1 MANTTLKQQ
10 QAFSNQENAHT
21 PFELFQQFIS
31 NPKMMQMFLS
41 PKTSEA
47 LSVLSE
53 FFQNANPK
61 ADENADA
68 KTNAGVK
75 YVTPQ
80 QVEDEVLKNWEV
92 RYNVM
97 TQHPEVRNRKDPEA
111 RLKPMSVRA
120 HNSIVRSVQ
129 QTYPNCF
136 RSSIDAYLLS
146 EDVPEFHPLR
156 AYLTSLPE
164 WDGRD
169 RVGELAARV
178 SRDDLWQRVFRRWLR
193 GAVKGWLSEQDS
205 MVVFDCQIAPLLVSE
220 RQGMGKSTFCRML
233 LPSCLRSY
241 FTDKFDLT
249 ADAKSEL
256 YLGKYAL
263 INMDEF
269 DRYSERQMAT
279 LKNLMQ
285 LTEVKV
291 QKGRSQVATQMTRTA
306 AFIGTSNMTE
316 LLTDPTGS
324 RRFFCQIVEAPITR
338 EPIEHEQLYAQ
349 VVAEIRHGEP
359 TFFSHEEEAEIE
371 EHNRSFYRQSPLAEA
386 FHRSFTFAEDDDNA
400 QWVSATEIFETLKRD
415 SRRALQGLKMTG
427 LGRQLR
433 RMGIPKKR
441 TAQGMFYGVKKLEKP
456 AEAEVEKVKV
466 EVAEKE
472 FSQIAQIA
480 QNSEKEFSQITQIPQ
495 SAENNFSQIAQSS
508 QSAEKVFSQSAQ
520 SSQSAEKVFSQSAQS
535 AENNFSQISQIAQNS
550 EKKFSQSSQCP
561 QRAENNFSQ
570 ISQISQISE
579 KEFSQIPQ
587 ISENPEES
595 QDTHSKNFSP
605 KGLQN

>member
-1 MANTTLKQQ
+1 MANTTLKKQ

-53 FFQNANPK
+53 FFQNANAK

-92 RYNVM
+92 RFNVM

-456 AEAEVEKVKV
+456 AEAEVENV
-466 EVAEKE
+466 EKNFSQITRISQSVEKNFSQIPQIPQSAEKE
-472 FSQIAQIA
+472 FSQ
-480 QNSEKEFSQITQIPQ
+480 
-495 SAENNFSQIAQSS
+495 
-508 QSAEKVFSQSAQ
+508 SAQ
-520 SSQSAEKVFSQSAQS
+520 CPQS
-535 AENNFSQISQIAQNS
+535 AENNFSQISQI
-550 EKKFSQSSQCP
+550 P
-561 QRAENNFSQ
+561 QM
-570 ISQISQISE
+570 SE
-579 KEFSQIPQ
+579 KEFSQSPQSSQSAEKVFSLSSLSAERNFSQSSQISQ

-595 QDTHSKNFSP
+595 QDSFDTFGSYSESKLTP
-605 KGLQN
+605 HQRPD

>member
-1 MANTTLKQQ
+1 
-10 QAFSNQENAHT
+10 
-21 PFELFQQFIS
+21 
-31 NPKMMQMFLS
+31 
-41 PKTSEA
+41 
-47 LSVLSE
+47 
-53 FFQNANPK
+53 
-61 ADENADA
+61 
-68 KTNAGVK
+68 
-75 YVTPQ
+75 
-80 QVEDEVLKNWEV
+80 
-92 RYNVM
+92 
-97 TQHPEVRNRKDPEA
+97 
-111 RLKPMSVRA
+111 
-120 HNSIVRSVQ
+120 
-129 QTYPNCF
+129 
-136 RSSIDAYLLS
+136 
-146 EDVPEFHPLR
+146 
-156 AYLTSLPE
+156 
-164 WDGRD
+164 
-169 RVGELAARV
+169 
-178 SRDDLWQRVFRRWLR
+178 
-193 GAVKGWLSEQDS
+193 

-456 AEAEVEKVKV
+456 AEAEVEIV
-466 EVAEKE
+466 EKKFSQSAEKS

-480 QNSEKEFSQITQIPQ
+480 QISEKEFSQSAQCSQSSEKEFSQSPQCSQ
-495 SAENNFSQIAQSS
+495 SAENNFSQSAQSA
-508 QSAEKVFSQSAQ
+508 QSAEKNFSQIPQISQIPEKEFSLSPQ
-520 SSQSAEKVFSQSAQS
+520 SPQS
-535 AENNFSQISQIAQNS
+535 AENNFSQISQCTQSA
-550 EKKFSQSSQCP
+550 EKEFSQSSQS
-561 QRAENNFSQ
+561 AENNFSQ
-570 ISQISQISE
+570 IPQIPQNSE
-579 KEFSQIPQ
+579 KEFSQSSQSSQSAENNFSQIPQ
-587 ISENPEES
+587 IPQILEKVFSQISQIPQITENPEES
-595 QDTHSKNFSP
+595 QDTHSKNFTHY
-605 KGLQN
+605 

>member
-1 MANTTLKQQ
+1 MANTTLKKQ
-10 QAFSNQENAHT
+10 QAFSTQENAHT

-53 FFQNANPK
+53 FFQNDNAK

-75 YVTPQ
+75 CVTPQ

-92 RYNVM
+92 RFNVM

-456 AEAEVEKVKV
+456 AEAEVENV
-466 EVAEKE
+466 EK
-472 FSQIAQIA
+472 
-480 QNSEKEFSQITQIPQ
+480 
-495 SAENNFSQIAQSS
+495 
-508 QSAEKVFSQSAQ
+508 
-520 SSQSAEKVFSQSAQS
+520 
-535 AENNFSQISQIAQNS
+535 NFSQISQIP
-550 EKKFSQSSQCP
+550 QS
-561 QRAENNFSQ
+561 A
-570 ISQISQISE
+570 E
-579 KEFSQIPQ
+579 KEFSQSPQIPQSAEKQFSQSAQCSQISQ

-595 QDTHSKNFSP
+595 QNSFDSSDSCSKINS
-605 KGLQN
+605 

>member
-1 MANTTLKQQ
+1 MSVLLNYFFIMANTTLKQQ
-10 QAFSNQENAHT
+10 QAFSNQENVHT

-31 NPKMMQMFLS
+31 NPKMMQMLLS

-53 FFQNANPK
+53 FFQNANAK
-61 ADENADA
+61 ADENANA

-92 RYNVM
+92 RFNVM

-441 TAQGMFYGVKKLEKP
+441 TAQGMFYGVKRLEKP
-456 AEAEVEKVKV
+456 AEAEVEKVNV

-472 FSQIAQIA
+472 FSQ
-480 QNSEKEFSQITQIPQ
+480 SVEKNFSQSPQ
-495 SAENNFSQIAQSS
+495 SAENSFSQSSQSSENNFSQIAQIAQIFEKNFSQS
-508 QSAEKVFSQSAQ
+508 PQCPQSAEKVFSQIPQIPQIS
-520 SSQSAEKVFSQSAQS
+520 EKVFSLSPLCPQS
-535 AENNFSQISQIAQNS
+535 AENNFSQISQIPQIS
-550 EKKFSQSSQCP
+550 EDVFSQS
-561 QRAENNFSQ
+561 A
-570 ISQISQISE
+570 
-579 KEFSQIPQ
+579 QIPQ
-587 ISENPEES
+587 SAENPEES
-595 QDTHSKNFSP
+595 QDTHSKNFTHY
-605 KGLQN
+605 

>member
-1 MANTTLKQQ
+1 MTNTTLKQQ
-10 QAFSNQENAHT
+10 QAFSNQEENVHT

-31 NPKMMQMFLS
+31 NPKMMQMLLS
-41 PKTSEA
+41 PKTGEA

-53 FFQNANPK
+53 FFQNDNAK

-92 RYNVM
+92 RFNVM

-386 FHRSFTFAEDDDNA
+386 FHRSFTFAEGDDNA

-456 AEAEVEKVKV
+456 AEAEVEKV
-466 EVAEKE
+466 E
-472 FSQIAQIA
+472 IA
-480 QNSEKEFSQITQIPQ
+480 
-495 SAENNFSQIAQSS
+495 
-508 QSAEKVFSQSAQ
+508 
-520 SSQSAEKVFSQSAQS
+520 
-535 AENNFSQISQIAQNS
+535 
-550 EKKFSQSSQCP
+550 EKKFSQSSQSS
-561 QRAENNFSQ
+561 QSAEKNFSQISQCSQSAEKGFSQ

-579 KEFSQIPQ
+579 DEFSQSAQSSLSAERNFSQITQSSQISEKNFSQSVQCPQSAENKFSQIPQ
-587 ISENPEES
+587 IPQIPEKVFSQSAQISQSAENPEEPR
-595 QDTHSKNFSP
+595 SKIDS
-605 KGLQN
+605 

>member
-1 MANTTLKQQ
+1 MANTTLKKQ
-10 QAFSNQENAHT
+10 QAFSNQEEHAHT

-31 NPKMMQMFLS
+31 NPKMMQMLLS

-53 FFQNANPK
+53 FFQNDNAK

-80 QVEDEVLKNWEV
+80 QVEDEVLKHWEV

-324 RRFFCQIVEAPITR
+324 RRFFCQMVEAPIAR

-386 FHRSFTFAEDDDNA
+386 FHRSFTFAEGDDNA

-456 AEAEVEKVKV
+456 AEAEVEKV
-466 EVAEKE
+466 E
-472 FSQIAQIA
+472 I
-480 QNSEKEFSQITQIPQ
+480 
-495 SAENNFSQIAQSS
+495 AENNFSQITQIAQISEKEFS
-508 QSAEKVFSQSAQ
+508 QSPQSAEH
-520 SSQSAEKVFSQSAQS
+520 
-535 AENNFSQISQIAQNS
+535 NFSQISQIPQSS
-550 EKKFSQSSQCP
+550 EKVFSQSPQCP
-561 QRAENNFSQ
+561 QSAEKNFSQ

-579 KEFSQIPQ
+579 NEFSQISR
-587 ISENPEES
+587 ISQSAENPEES
-595 QDTHSKNFSP
+595 RSKIDS
-605 KGLQN
+605 

>member
-53 FFQNANPK
+53 FFQNDNAK

-92 RYNVM
+92 RFNVM

-441 TAQGMFYGVKKLEKP
+441 TAQGMFYGVKRLEKP
-456 AEAEVEKVKV
+456 AEAEVEKVEIAEK
-466 EVAEKE
+466 EFSQSSEKKFSQSPQSAERNFSQISQSTEKNFLQISQSSLSAEKE
-472 FSQIAQIA
+472 FSQI
-480 QNSEKEFSQITQIPQ
+480 SQIP
-495 SAENNFSQIAQSS
+495 
-508 QSAEKVFSQSAQ
+508 
-520 SSQSAEKVFSQSAQS
+520 
-535 AENNFSQISQIAQNS
+535 
-550 EKKFSQSSQCP
+550 
-561 QRAENNFSQ
+561 
-570 ISQISQISE
+570 QISE
-579 KEFSQIPQ
+579 KEFSQSPQIPQ
-587 ISENPEES
+587 SAEKVFSLSAQSPQSAENPEES
-595 QDTHSKNFSP
+595 QDSFDSSDSCSKINS
-605 KGLQN
+605 GNNS

>member
-10 QAFSNQENAHT
+10 QAFSNQEENVHT

-53 FFQNANPK
+53 FFQNANAK
-61 ADENADA
+61 TDENADA

-92 RYNVM
+92 RFNVM

-441 TAQGMFYGVKKLEKP
+441 TAQGMFYGVKRLEKP

-472 FSQIAQIA
+472 FSQ
-480 QNSEKEFSQITQIPQ
+480 
-495 SAENNFSQIAQSS
+495 
-508 QSAEKVFSQSAQ
+508 SAQ
-520 SSQSAEKVFSQSAQS
+520 SSQSAEK
-535 AENNFSQISQIAQNS
+535 
-550 EKKFSQSSQCP
+550 KFLQSSQCP
-561 QRAENNFSQ
+561 QSVERNFSQ
-570 ISQISQISE
+570 ISQISQSA
-579 KEFSQIPQ
+579 
-587 ISENPEES
+587 ENPEES
-595 QDTHSKNFSP
+595 QDTPSKNFTHY
-605 KGLQN
+605 

>member
-92 RYNVM
+92 RFNVM

-324 RRFFCQIVEAPITR
+324 RRFFCQMVEAPITR

-386 FHRSFTFAEDDDNA
+386 FHRSFTFAEGDDNA

-456 AEAEVEKVKV
+456 AEAEVENV
-466 EVAEKE
+466 EIAEKE
-472 FSQIAQIA
+472 FSQS
-480 QNSEKEFSQITQIPQ
+480 SEKKFSQITRISQIPEKVFSQSAQCPQ
-495 SAENNFSQIAQSS
+495 SAENNFSQIS
-508 QSAEKVFSQSAQ
+508 
-520 SSQSAEKVFSQSAQS
+520 
-535 AENNFSQISQIAQNS
+535 
-550 EKKFSQSSQCP
+550 
-561 QRAENNFSQ
+561 R
-570 ISQISQISE
+570 ISQISE
-579 KEFSQIPQ
+579 KEFKLSSLSSQSAKKEFSQIPQ
-587 ISENPEES
+587 SAENPEES
-595 QDTHSKNFSP
+595 QDTHSKNFTHY
-605 KGLQN
+605 

>member
-10 QAFSNQENAHT
+10 QAFSNQEQNAHT

-41 PKTSEA
+41 PKTGEA

-53 FFQNANPK
+53 FFQNDNAK
-61 ADENADA
+61 ADENADT
-68 KTNAGVK
+68 KTNASVK

-92 RYNVM
+92 RFNVM

-386 FHRSFTFAEDDDNA
+386 FHRSFTFAEGDDNA

-456 AEAEVEKVKV
+456 AEEKVENVEKSFSQISQCSQSA
-466 EVAEKE
+466 ENNFSQISQIPQISEKE
-472 FSQIAQIA
+472 FSQSPQCPQNAEKNFSQITQIP
-480 QNSEKEFSQITQIPQ
+480 QNSEKEFSQIPQISQSSEKEFSQIPQ
-495 SAENNFSQIAQSS
+495 SAENNFSQIP
-508 QSAEKVFSQSAQ
+508 
-520 SSQSAEKVFSQSAQS
+520 
-535 AENNFSQISQIAQNS
+535 QIPQIL
-550 EKKFSQSSQCP
+550 
-561 QRAENNFSQ
+561 
-570 ISQISQISE
+570 E
-579 KEFSQIPQ
+579 KEFSQITQIPQ

-595 QDTHSKNFSP
+595 QDTHSKNFTHY
-605 KGLQN
+605 

>member
-1 MANTTLKQQ
+1 MSAHLTINFFIMSNTTLKKQ
-10 QAFSNQENAHT
+10 QAFSNQEENAHT

-53 FFQNANPK
+53 FFQNANAK
-61 ADENADA
+61 ADENDDA

-92 RYNVM
+92 RFNVM

-285 LTEVKV
+285 LTEIKV

-386 FHRSFTFAEDDDNA
+386 FHRSFTFAEGDDNA
-400 QWVSATEIFETLKRD
+400 QWISATEIFETLKRD

-456 AEAEVEKVKV
+456 AEAEVEKV

-472 FSQIAQIA
+472 
-480 QNSEKEFSQITQIPQ
+480 
-495 SAENNFSQIAQSS
+495 
-508 QSAEKVFSQSAQ
+508 FSQSAQ
-520 SSQSAEKVFSQSAQS
+520 SSQSSEKNFSQSPQISQS
-535 AENNFSQISQIAQNS
+535 AE
-550 EKKFSQSSQCP
+550 
-561 QRAENNFSQ
+561 RNFSQ

-579 KEFSQIPQ
+579 KVFSQSPQSAQSAEKNFSQISQ

-595 QDTHSKNFSP
+595 QDSFDTFASYSESQLTPHQRP
-605 KGLQN
+605 D

>member
-1 MANTTLKQQ
+1 MSVLLNYFFNMANTTLKQQ
-10 QAFSNQENAHT
+10 QAFSNQENVPT

-31 NPKMMQMFLS
+31 NPKMMQMLLS

-53 FFQNANPK
+53 FFQNANAK
-61 ADENADA
+61 TDENADA

-80 QVEDEVLKNWEV
+80 QVEDEVLKHWEV
-92 RYNVM
+92 RFNVM

-456 AEAEVEKVKV
+456 AEAEVENV
-466 EVAEKE
+466 ERN
-472 FSQIAQIA
+472 FSQIAQIP
-480 QNSEKEFSQITQIPQ
+480 QI
-495 SAENNFSQIAQSS
+495 S
-508 QSAEKVFSQSAQ
+508 EKVFSQSPQ
-520 SSQSAEKVFSQSAQS
+520 CPLSSEDEFSQSPQS
-535 AENNFSQISQIAQNS
+535 TEKNFSQISQIS
-550 EKKFSQSSQCP
+550 EKEFSQSSQCP

-570 ISQISQISE
+570 ISQIPQIAE
-579 KEFSQIPQ
+579 KVFSQIPQ
-587 ISENPEES
+587 ISQISQISENPEEP
-595 QDTHSKNFSP
+595 QDTHSKNFRP

>member
-53 FFQNANPK
+53 FFQNDNAK

-92 RYNVM
+92 RFNVM

-456 AEAEVEKVKV
+456 AEAEVEKAENV

-472 FSQIAQIA
+472 FSQ
-480 QNSEKEFSQITQIPQ
+480 SP
-495 SAENNFSQIAQSS
+495 

-520 SSQSAEKVFSQSAQS
+520 CPQSAE
-535 AENNFSQISQIAQNS
+535 
-550 EKKFSQSSQCP
+550 
-561 QRAENNFSQ
+561 RNFSQ

-579 KEFSQIPQ
+579 DEFSQIPR
-587 ISENPEES
+587 ISQSAENPEEPR
-595 QDTHSKNFSP
+595 SKIDS
-605 KGLQN
+605 

>member
-1 MANTTLKQQ
+1 MANTTLKKQ

-31 NPKMMQMFLS
+31 NPKMMQMLLS

-53 FFQNANPK
+53 FFQNANAK
-61 ADENADA
+61 ADENNDT
-68 KTNAGVK
+68 KTNASVK

-92 RYNVM
+92 RFNVM

-386 FHRSFTFAEDDDNA
+386 FHRSFTFAEGDDNA

-456 AEAEVEKVKV
+456 AEAEVEKVENV
-466 EVAEKE
+466 EVEV
-472 FSQIAQIA
+472 
-480 QNSEKEFSQITQIPQ
+480 
-495 SAENNFSQIAQSS
+495 
-508 QSAEKVFSQSAQ
+508 AEKVFSQSLEKNFSQIPQISQSAEKEFSQSPQSAQ
-520 SSQSAEKVFSQSAQS
+520 SSEKKFSQSPQSPQSAERNFSQIPQILEKVFSQSAL
-535 AENNFSQISQIAQNS
+535 
-550 EKKFSQSSQCP
+550 
-561 QRAENNFSQ
+561 
-570 ISQISQISE
+570 
-579 KEFSQIPQ
+579 IPQ

-595 QDTHSKNFSP
+595 QDTHSKNYYTLLNKLIRS
-605 KGLQN
+605 LS

>member
-1 MANTTLKQQ
+1 MSNTTLKKQ

-53 FFQNANPK
+53 FFQNANAK

-92 RYNVM
+92 RFNVM

-472 FSQIAQIA
+472 FSQ
-480 QNSEKEFSQITQIPQ
+480 
-495 SAENNFSQIAQSS
+495 
-508 QSAEKVFSQSAQ
+508 SAQ
-520 SSQSAEKVFSQSAQS
+520 SSQSSQS
-535 AENNFSQISQIAQNS
+535 AENNFSQISQI
-550 EKKFSQSSQCP
+550 P
-561 QRAENNFSQ
+561 Q
-570 ISQISQISE
+570 IPE
-579 KEFSQIPQ
+579 KEFSQSPQ
-587 ISENPEES
+587 ISQNSENPEES
-595 QDTHSKNFSP
+595 QDTHSKNFRP

>member
-1 MANTTLKQQ
+1 MSKSLKILLAKRLVKDIFANLG
-10 QAFSNQENAHT
+10 
-21 PFELFQQFIS
+21 ELFALMAKDPLPMRKASEWQ
-31 NPKMMQMFLS
+31 NPDFFATPPASHVQEVAYSKEVAQAQ
-41 PKTSEA
+41 EA
-47 LSVLSE
+47 QEPQEPQEAQKVVRSKEVARSQE
-53 FFQNANPK
+53 AARSQEVSKKKAGRTADFYVRPSQVKEVIEAQWDVRCNA
-61 ADENADA
+61 
-68 KTNAGVK
+68 TNFA
-75 YVTPQ
+75 
-80 QVEDEVLKNWEV
+80 
-92 RYNVM
+92 
-97 TQHPEVRNRKDPEA
+97 PEA
-111 RLKPMSVRA
+111 RRKGEDAPFRVMDERLQ
-120 HNSIVRSVQ
+120 NSIIWSVQ
-129 QTYPNCF
+129 EIYPNCY
-136 RSSIDAYLLS
+136 RSLVDGYIRS
-146 EDVPEFHPLR
+146 EEVPLYFPLR
-156 AYLTSLPE
+156 DYLRALPA
-164 WDGRD
+164 WDGRA
-169 RVGELAARV
+169 RVGELAARI
-178 SRDDLWQRVFRRWLR
+178 SSDELWNKVFRRWLR

-386 FHRSFTFAEDDDNA
+386 FHRSFTFAEGDDNA

-466 EVAEKE
+466 EVAEKVFSQTSE
-472 FSQIAQIA
+472 KNFSQIAQIA
-480 QNSEKEFSQITQIPQ
+480 QNSEKEFSQ
-495 SAENNFSQIAQSS
+495 SS
-508 QSAEKVFSQSAQ
+508 
-520 SSQSAEKVFSQSAQS
+520 QS
-535 AENNFSQISQIAQNS
+535 AENNFSQISQIPQIL
-550 EKKFSQSSQCP
+550 EKVFSQS
-561 QRAENNFSQ
+561 AQ
-570 ISQISQISE
+570 IT
-579 KEFSQIPQ
+579 Q

-595 QDTHSKNFSP
+595 QDTHSKIFTHY
-605 KGLQN
+605 

>member
-53 FFQNANPK
+53 FFQNDNAK

-92 RYNVM
+92 RFNVM

-456 AEAEVEKVKV
+456 AEAEVENV
-466 EVAEKE
+466 EKNFSQISQIPQIPEKEFSQSAQCPQSAEKNFSQISRISQSAEKE
-472 FSQIAQIA
+472 FSQSSQSPQSAEKNFSQISRISQSA
-480 QNSEKEFSQITQIPQ
+480 EKEFSQSSQ
-495 SAENNFSQIAQSS
+495 SAENNFSQIPLST
-508 QSAEKVFSQSAQ
+508 EK
-520 SSQSAEKVFSQSAQS
+520 
-535 AENNFSQISQIAQNS
+535 NFSQIS
-550 EKKFSQSSQCP
+550 
-561 QRAENNFSQ
+561 
-570 ISQISQISE
+570 
-579 KEFSQIPQ
+579 Q

-595 QDTHSKNFSP
+595 QDSFDTFGSYSESKLTP
-605 KGLQN
+605 HQRPD

>member
-1 MANTTLKQQ
+1 MSVLLNYFFNMTNTTLKQQ
-10 QAFSNQENAHT
+10 QAFSNQEENVHT

-53 FFQNANPK
+53 FFQNDNAK

-92 RYNVM
+92 RFNVM

-441 TAQGMFYGVKKLEKP
+441 TAQGMFYGVKKLEKA
-456 AEAEVEKVKV
+456 AEAEVENV
-466 EVAEKE
+466 ENVE
-472 FSQIAQIA
+472 
-480 QNSEKEFSQITQIPQ
+480 
-495 SAENNFSQIAQSS
+495 
-508 QSAEKVFSQSAQ
+508 
-520 SSQSAEKVFSQSAQS
+520 
-535 AENNFSQISQIAQNS
+535 
-550 EKKFSQSSQCP
+550 
-561 QRAENNFSQ
+561 RNFSQ

-579 KEFSQIPQ
+579 DEFSQCSEKEFSQSAQIPQSSEKVFSQIPQ
-587 ISENPEES
+587 IAQNSEKNFSQISQCSQISEKSFSQIPQYPQSAENPEES
-595 QDTHSKNFSP
+595 QDTFDTFASYSESKLTP
-605 KGLQN
+605 HQRPD

>member
-41 PKTSEA
+41 PKTGEA

-53 FFQNANPK
+53 FFQNANAK

-92 RYNVM
+92 RFNVM

-386 FHRSFTFAEDDDNA
+386 FHRSFTFAEDDDNV

-456 AEAEVEKVKV
+456 AEAEVKNVKV

-472 FSQIAQIA
+472 FSQ
-480 QNSEKEFSQITQIPQ
+480 SVEKNFSQISQCPQNAERNFSQISQIPQCSQ
-495 SAENNFSQIAQSS
+495 SAENNFSQIAQIAQIS
-508 QSAEKVFSQSAQ
+508 EKEFSQSAQ
-520 SSQSAEKVFSQSAQS
+520 CAQS
-535 AENNFSQISQIAQNS
+535 AENNFSQIS
-550 EKKFSQSSQCP
+550 
-561 QRAENNFSQ
+561 R
-570 ISQISQISE
+570 ISQISE
-579 KEFSQIPQ
+579 DEFSQIPQISQIPEKESSQSAQIPQ

-595 QDTHSKNFSP
+595 QDTPSKNFTHY
-605 KGLQN
+605 

>member
-41 PKTSEA
+41 PKTGEA

-53 FFQNANPK
+53 FFQNDNAK
-61 ADENADA
+61 ADENADT
-68 KTNAGVK
+68 KTNASVK

-92 RYNVM
+92 RFNVM

-456 AEAEVEKVKV
+456 AEAEVEN
-466 EVAEKE
+466 AERN
-472 FSQIAQIA
+472 FS
-480 QNSEKEFSQITQIPQ
+480 QIPQ
-495 SAENNFSQIAQSS
+495 SS
-508 QSAEKVFSQSAQ
+508 
-520 SSQSAEKVFSQSAQS
+520 QS
-535 AENNFSQISQIAQNS
+535 AENNFSQISQI
-550 EKKFSQSSQCP
+550 P
-561 QRAENNFSQ
+561 
-570 ISQISQISE
+570 QISE
-579 KEFSQIPQ
+579 KEFSQSPQCPQSAEKEFSQIPQIPQILEKVFSQSAQIPQ

-595 QDTHSKNFSP
+595 QDTHSKNFIHY
-605 KGLQN
+605 

>member
-41 PKTSEA
+41 PKTGEA

-53 FFQNANPK
+53 FFQNDNAK

-92 RYNVM
+92 RFNVM

-324 RRFFCQIVEAPITR
+324 RRFFCQMVEAPITR

-386 FHRSFTFAEDDDNA
+386 FHRSFTFAEGDDNA

-441 TAQGMFYGVKKLEKP
+441 TAQGMFYGVKKLEKT
-456 AEAEVEKVKV
+456 AEAEVENV
-466 EVAEKE
+466 ERN
-472 FSQIAQIA
+472 FSQITQIAQI
-480 QNSEKEFSQITQIPQ
+480 SEKEFSQSPQ
-495 SAENNFSQIAQSS
+495 CS
-508 QSAEKVFSQSAQ
+508 QSAE
-520 SSQSAEKVFSQSAQS
+520 
-535 AENNFSQISQIAQNS
+535 
-550 EKKFSQSSQCP
+550 
-561 QRAENNFSQ
+561 RNFSQ

-579 KEFSQIPQ
+579 DEFSQITQITQSAERNFSQIPQISQIPEKEFSQSAQIPQ

-595 QDTHSKNFSP
+595 QDTPSKNFIHY
-605 KGLQN
+605 

>member
-1 MANTTLKQQ
+1 MSAHLTINFFIMSNTTLKKQ
-10 QAFSNQENAHT
+10 QAFSNQEENAHT

-31 NPKMMQMFLS
+31 NPKMMQMLLS

-53 FFQNANPK
+53 FFQNANAK
-61 ADENADA
+61 ADENDDA

-92 RYNVM
+92 RFNVM

-456 AEAEVEKVKV
+456 AEAEVENV
-466 EVAEKE
+466 ENVEKKFSQSVQCPQSAERNFSQISQIPQILEKEFSQSPQCSQSAEKNFSQISQITQSAEKE
-472 FSQIAQIA
+472 FSQ
-480 QNSEKEFSQITQIPQ
+480 SSQ
-495 SAENNFSQIAQSS
+495 SAENNFSQIPQIP
-508 QSAEKVFSQSAQ
+508 QILEKVFSQSAQ
-520 SSQSAEKVFSQSAQS
+520 CPQSAEK
-535 AENNFSQISQIAQNS
+535 NFSQISQIT
-550 EKKFSQSSQCP
+550 
-561 QRAENNFSQ
+561 
-570 ISQISQISE
+570 
-579 KEFSQIPQ
+579 Q

-595 QDTHSKNFSP
+595 QDTHSKDFTHY
-605 KGLQN
+605 

>member
-1 MANTTLKQQ
+1 MSVLLNYFFNMTNTTLKQQ

-53 FFQNANPK
+53 FFQNANAK
-61 ADENADA
+61 TDENADA

-92 RYNVM
+92 RFNVM

-441 TAQGMFYGVKKLEKP
+441 TAQGMFYGVKRLEKP
-456 AEAEVEKVKV
+456 AEAEVENV
-466 EVAEKE
+466 EIAEK
-472 FSQIAQIA
+472 
-480 QNSEKEFSQITQIPQ
+480 
-495 SAENNFSQIAQSS
+495 NFSQIAQSAEKEFS
-508 QSAEKVFSQSAQ
+508 QSAQCPQNAERNFSQIPQIPQIAEKVFSQSAQCPQSSEKEFSQSAQ
-520 SSQSAEKVFSQSAQS
+520 SSQSAENNFSQSAQIPQILEKVFSQSALIPQS
-535 AENNFSQISQIAQNS
+535 A
-550 EKKFSQSSQCP
+550 
-561 QRAENNFSQ
+561 
-570 ISQISQISE
+570 
-579 KEFSQIPQ
+579 
-587 ISENPEES
+587 ENPEES
-595 QDTHSKNFSP
+595 QDSFDSSDSCSECKLTPHQRP
-605 KGLQN
+605 D

>member
-10 QAFSNQENAHT
+10 QAFSNQENVHT

-31 NPKMMQMFLS
+31 NPKMMQMLLS

-92 RYNVM
+92 RFNVM

-285 LTEVKV
+285 LTEVRVKPP
-291 QKGRSQVATQMTRTA
+291 RSRVYRLMRRMA

-324 RRFFCQIVEAPITR
+324 RRFFCQMVEAPISR
-338 EPIEHEQLYAQ
+338 EAIDHDQLYAQ
-349 VVAEIRHGEP
+349 VMAELAAGQP
-359 TFFSHEEEAEIE
+359 TFFSKEEEAEIE
-371 EHNRSFYRQSPLAEA
+371 EHNRTFYRQSPLAEA
-386 FHRSFTFAEDDDNA
+386 FHKSFMMGEGSEAT
-400 QWVSATEIFETLKRD
+400 QWLSATEIFETLKRE
-415 SRRALQGLKMTG
+415 SPRALQGVKIAGM
-427 LGRQLR
+427 GRQLR
-433 RMGIPKKR
+433 HLGVLKKR
-441 TAQGMFYGVKKLEKP
+441 TAKGVFYCVSRKQ
-456 AEAEVEKVKV
+456 
-466 EVAEKE
+466 VA
-472 FSQIAQIA
+472 A
-480 QNSEKEFSQITQIPQ
+480 
-495 SAENNFSQIAQSS
+495 
-508 QSAEKVFSQSAQ
+508 V
-520 SSQSAEKVFSQSAQS
+520 
-535 AENNFSQISQIAQNS
+535 
-550 EKKFSQSSQCP
+550 
-561 QRAENNFSQ
+561 
-570 ISQISQISE
+570 
-579 KEFSQIPQ
+579 
-587 ISENPEES
+587 
-595 QDTHSKNFSP
+595 
-605 KGLQN
+605 

>member
-10 QAFSNQENAHT
+10 QAFSNQEENVHT

-53 FFQNANPK
+53 FFQNANAK

-92 RYNVM
+92 RFNVM

-386 FHRSFTFAEDDDNA
+386 FHRSFTFAEGDDNA

-456 AEAEVEKVKV
+456 AEAEVEKVEKNFSQIPQS
-466 EVAEKE
+466 AEKMFSQIPQIAQNSE
-472 FSQIAQIA
+472 KEFSQSAQCPQSAEKNFSQIAQIA
-480 QNSEKEFSQITQIPQ
+480 QNSEKEFSQTSQCPQ
-495 SAENNFSQIAQSS
+495 SS
-508 QSAEKVFSQSAQ
+508 EK
-520 SSQSAEKVFSQSAQS
+520 
-535 AENNFSQISQIAQNS
+535 NFSQIS
-550 EKKFSQSSQCP
+550 
-561 QRAENNFSQ
+561 R
-570 ISQISQISE
+570 ISQISE
-579 KEFSQIPQ
+579 DVFSQIPQISQIPEKESSQSAQIPQ

-595 QDTHSKNFSP
+595 QDTHSKNFT
-605 KGLQN
+605 LY

>member
-1 MANTTLKQQ
+1 MANTTLKKQ

-53 FFQNANPK
+53 FFQNANAK

-92 RYNVM
+92 RFNVM

-400 QWVSATEIFETLKRD
+400 QWISATEIFETLKRD

-456 AEAEVEKVKV
+456 AEAEVEKVEIAEKKFSQSSQSSQSA
-466 EVAEKE
+466 EKNFSQISQCSQSAEKE
-472 FSQIAQIA
+472 FSQISQISQISEDEFSQSAQSSLSA
-480 QNSEKEFSQITQIPQ
+480 ERNFSQITQIPQ
-495 SAENNFSQIAQSS
+495 IL
-508 QSAEKVFSQSAQ
+508 EKVFSQSALIPQ
-520 SSQSAEKVFSQSAQS
+520 SSEKEFSQSA
-535 AENNFSQISQIAQNS
+535 
-550 EKKFSQSSQCP
+550 
-561 QRAENNFSQ
+561 
-570 ISQISQISE
+570 QISQISE
-579 KEFSQIPQ
+579 KEFSQITQ
-587 ISENPEES
+587 SAENPEES
-595 QDTHSKNFSP
+595 QDTHSKNFIHY
-605 KGLQN
+605 

>member
-1 MANTTLKQQ
+1 MSVLLNYFFNMANTTLKKQ
-10 QAFSNQENAHT
+10 QAFSNQEENAHT

-53 FFQNANPK
+53 FFQNDNAK
-61 ADENADA
+61 ADKNADA

-92 RYNVM
+92 RFNVM

-456 AEAEVEKVKV
+456 AEAEVENV
-466 EVAEKE
+466 EKSFSQIPQCSQSAEKE
-472 FSQIAQIA
+472 FSQSAQCPQSAERNFSQIAQIA
-480 QNSEKEFSQITQIPQ
+480 QNSEKEFSQ
-495 SAENNFSQIAQSS
+495 SS
-508 QSAEKVFSQSAQ
+508 
-520 SSQSAEKVFSQSAQS
+520 QS
-535 AENNFSQISQIAQNS
+535 AENNFSQISQIPQSAERN
-550 EKKFSQSSQCP
+550 FSQITQIP
-561 QRAENNFSQ
+561 QRAENSFSQSSLSAEKSFSQ
-570 ISQISQISE
+570 ISQISQIL
-579 KEFSQIPQ
+579 Q
-587 ISENPEES
+587 NPEES
-595 QDTHSKNFSP
+595 QDTNSKKFRP